1 MTDLEP
7 GGQVMTRKMKVRRP
21 TTAEIGLL
29 IKQAAAL
36 TNQHQRRRAEA
47 LLLYGMG
54 VKPLEIAMDQGVHPN
69 TVYIDLHAF
78 EQLGVEAIQQLQKS
92 GAPSRIT
99 ASQITQMVQL
109 AEQSPQAVGL
119 PYGRWSLRKLSVYL
133 VKQHILKSIGCE
145 RLRQLLKKRFLL
157 STGATQA
164 TQPRSTATGNSG
176 SDPLVFQAFAHRWAS
191 CIFRCQTRR
200 SEILWWP
207 ALQFDQTLGAGSQP
221 KNTWALLPVHEL
233 RRRKWTSTL
242 DVPARQRRQVC
253 CSIFTSPPQ
262 MVS

>member
-1 MTDLEP
+1 
-7 GGQVMTRKMKVRRP
+7 MTRKMKVRQP
-21 TTAEIGLL
+21 VTAEIQRVLRQMPEL
-29 IKQAAAL
+29 VDP
-36 TNQHQRRRAEA
+36 HQRRRAEA
-47 LLLYGMG
+47 LLLHGMG
-54 VKPLEIAMDQGVHPN
+54 VQPLELAVSQGVHPN
-69 TVYIDLHAF
+69 TIYKDLHAF
-78 EQLGVEAIQQLQKS
+78 EQLGVDAIQQLQKS

-109 AEQSPQAVGL
+109 AEKSPQAVGL
-119 PYGRWSLRKLSVYL
+119 PYGRWSLRKLRVYL
-133 VKQHILKSIGCE
+133 VKQHIVKSIGRE
-145 RLRQLLKKRFLL
+145 RLRQLLKKRFSL
-157 STGATQA
+157 STSATQA
-164 TQPRSTATGNSG
+164 TQPRPTATGNSG

-207 ALQFDQTLGAGSQP
+207 TLHLGQTSGAGSQP
-221 KNTWALLPVHEL
+221 KNTWALLPLHEL
-233 RRRKWTSTL
+233 RRKKWTSAL